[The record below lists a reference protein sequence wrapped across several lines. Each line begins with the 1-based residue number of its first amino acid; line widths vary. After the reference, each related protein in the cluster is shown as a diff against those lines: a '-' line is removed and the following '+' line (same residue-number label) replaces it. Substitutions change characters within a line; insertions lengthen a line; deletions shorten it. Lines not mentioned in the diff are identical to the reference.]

1 MIHLAR
7 SEKGPVRTNN
17 EDNYLARVMGDN
29 GIFILADGIGGIEGG
44 EVAASMACEQMM
56 ELICSEIADSL
67 DTITFEE
74 FRICMDAFVNSINKS
89 ILLKALEDDE
99 LFGMGTTLTVLV
111 LRRTEVLICH
121 VGDTRCY
128 LCHGSS
134 ITRLTEDHSY
144 RNKLV
149 KSLGVNEYINPS
161 FYRYN
166 IIYGDLILMCTDGLY
181 GTLDDKTIA
190 VCLKRHNDLE
200 DCLNNLFDEAGR
212 TGSTDNL
219 TGIVINTRPGNK
231 RTGD

>member
-99 LFGMGTTLTVLV
+99 LFGMGT
-111 LRRTEVLICH
+111 
-121 VGDTRCY
+121 
-128 LCHGSS
+128 
-134 ITRLTEDHSY
+134 RLTEDHSY

-219 TGIVINTRPGNK
+219 TGIVINTKPGYK